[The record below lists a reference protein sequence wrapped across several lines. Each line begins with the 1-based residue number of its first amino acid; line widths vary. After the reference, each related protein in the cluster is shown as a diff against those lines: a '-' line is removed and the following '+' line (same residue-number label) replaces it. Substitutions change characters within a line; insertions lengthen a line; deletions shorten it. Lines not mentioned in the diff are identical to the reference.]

1 MNKKASYILFEYST
15 LSTCTHDE
23 LLEIGNANGKPI
35 PSFDEDLLISLCID
49 TKKLFEKE
57 DIILEIDGDT
67 IVIGDIHGSLH
78 DLLRIL
84 KHIESTNANILFLGD
99 YVDRRCFSLECVTL
113 LFAYKVMYPD
123 RFFFI
128 RGNHEFDSMCSTYG
142 FKKEILNYHNPKKKL
157 KLVTNA
163 NNTSNDQNKTKTHDT
178 QNVKSNKNDD
188 LIYNEILCDKYYEN
202 HINMD

>member
-1 MNKKASYILFEYST
+1 
-15 LSTCTHDE
+15 
-23 LLEIGNANGKPI
+23 
-35 PSFDEDLLISLCID
+35 
-49 TKKLFEKE
+49 
-57 DIILEIDGDT
+57 
-67 IVIGDIHGSLH
+67 
-78 DLLRIL
+78 
-84 KHIESTNANILFLGD
+84 
-99 YVDRRCFSLECVTL
+99 
-113 LFAYKVMYPD
+113 MYPD

-157 KLVTNA
+157 KLVTNG

-202 HINMD
+202 HINMNCHKYTEKLYYSFMEAFAYLPICALVNKTSLCIRIRIFFIHSSAGNI